1 MKDEKD
7 KNDTLITVHDTKNNT
22 IAQFSEKDHDEK
34 AFYELVPIGAWFGKY
49 IELINT
55 PIKTVFDGLKSFSKD
70 QKDISEQV
78 LNTID
83 KSVSMLEKELQKDL
97 PSQERKEVRDK
108 VTHLVQ
114 EARQES
120 AESRL
125 FGEGLAL
132 LGGSIALAAVGLG
145 IMAYDNHRTKK
156 ELLDYDKDFD
166 EE

>member
-1 MKDEKD
+1 MKD

-22 IAQFSEKDHDEK
+22 VAHYSEKEHDEK
-34 AFYELVPIGAWFGKY
+34 GFYELVPIGAWFGKY

-55 PIKTVFDGLKSFSKD
+55 PIKTVFDGLKTFSKD
-70 QKDISEQV
+70 HKDISEKV

-83 KSVSMLEKELQKDL
+83 KSVGVLEKELDKDL
-97 PSQERKEVRDK
+97 PPQERKEVRDK

-120 AESRL
+120 TEARL

-145 IMAYDNHRTKK
+145 IMAYDSHRTKK
-156 ELLDYDKDFD
+156 ELLEYDSDFD
-166 EE
+166 DE